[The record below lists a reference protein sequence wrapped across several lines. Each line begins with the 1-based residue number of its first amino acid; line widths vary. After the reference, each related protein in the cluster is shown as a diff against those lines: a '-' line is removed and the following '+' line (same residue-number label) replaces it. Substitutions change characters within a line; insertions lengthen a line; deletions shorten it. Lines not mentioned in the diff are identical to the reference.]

1 MCGKTIIP
9 DANFNKSFAVKGVYN
24 FDFQLIAI
32 KAVCSAINSLSA
44 CRLDRELCK
53 RMDGFERLKWKR
65 NIIGLS
71 YLTCKKIVQ
80 KLSHFVVALYYRS
93 F

>member
-44 CRLDRELCK
+44 CRLDRELCE
-53 RMDGFERLKWKR
+53 RMD
-65 NIIGLS
+65 I
-71 YLTCKKIVQ
+71 
-80 KLSHFVVALYYRS
+80 
-93 F
+93 